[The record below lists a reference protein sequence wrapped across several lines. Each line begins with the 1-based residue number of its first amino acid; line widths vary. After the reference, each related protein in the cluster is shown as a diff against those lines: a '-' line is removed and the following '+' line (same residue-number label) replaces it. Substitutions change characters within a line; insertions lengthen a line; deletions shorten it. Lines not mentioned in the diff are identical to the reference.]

1 MNMRHNSIR
10 RIFLAVTIVVM
21 TATTAVA
28 QGYGIAFGDLEVTNA
43 NASDIFGDGKA
54 HYDPT
59 LNLLSL
65 EDGFEY
71 HLSKNFVTINT
82 GRELGIRLV
91 GDAMIVASV
100 DCGDDLYIETVGGH
114 TLKITSNIS
123 GSALK
128 CPNLTLKPG
137 VTLELLSRNSQ
148 ANMFALDCADVLT
161 VDHAT
166 LNADVTTSP
175 LAVAVRSM
183 DLIGCWLQK
192 PRGGFVS
199 AYVGGICFGD
209 GLAAQ
214 VVRIVTDGFGVE
226 EDGIEATESRV
237 QKIVEDGQLIIIRD
251 GQRYNVN
258 GQRMR

>member
-1 MNMRHNSIR
+1 MRHNSIR

-65 EDGFEY
+65 EDGFE
-71 HLSKNFVTINT
+71 
-82 GRELGIRLV
+82 
-91 GDAMIVASV
+91 
-100 DCGDDLYIETVGGH
+100 
-114 TLKITSNIS
+114 
-123 GSALK
+123 
-128 CPNLTLKPG
+128 
-137 VTLELLSRNSQ
+137 
-148 ANMFALDCADVLT
+148 
-161 VDHAT
+161 
-166 LNADVTTSP
+166 
-175 LAVAVRSM
+175 
-183 DLIGCWLQK
+183 
-192 PRGGFVS
+192 
-199 AYVGGICFGD
+199 
-209 GLAAQ
+209 
-214 VVRIVTDGFGVE
+214 
-226 EDGIEATESRV
+226 ATESRV

>member
-1 MNMRHNSIR
+1 MKHTSIG
-10 RIFLAVTIVVM
+10 RILLAVTFLVM
-21 TATTAVA
+21 TASVAVA

-54 HYDPT
+54 HYNPY
-59 LNLLSL
+59 LNQLSL
-65 EDGFEY
+65 EEGFEY
-71 HLSKNFVTINT
+71 HLSKSFVTINT
-82 GRELGIRLV
+82 GREFSILLV

-100 DCGDDLYIETVGGH
+100 DCGDDLYIETSSSH

-137 VTLELLSRNSQ
+137 VILELLSRNSQ
-148 ANMFALDCADVLT
+148 SDMYALDCANALT

-166 LNADVTTSP
+166 LNADVTTSS

-183 DLIGCWLQK
+183 TLEGCWLQK
-192 PRGGFVS
+192 PHGGFVS
-199 AYVGGICFGD
+199 STVGGICFGD
-209 GLAAQ
+209 GLPSK
-214 VVRIVTDGFGVE
+214 VVRIVTQGFGVE
-226 EDGIEATESRV
+226 EEVPKAIEDRV
-237 QKIVEDGQLIIIRD
+237 QKVVEDGQLIIIRD